1 MFKSILKIFFLFFF
15 LFVTNNSYAIEKNFF
30 AVSTSHPE
38 ASKIGRNI
46 LNKGGSAMD
55 AILAVQM
62 VLNLV
67 EPQSSGIGGGGF
79 LLYFDKKNSNL
90 TFYDGREI
98 APNKIKKEFFLDN
111 NGNPLKFYDIAVG
124 GKAIGVPG
132 LVSMLDIAHKDYGLM
147 DWKTL
152 FEPAIKL
159 SKNGFNIS
167 PRLYKAIKK
176 DNYLYFF
183 PESKKYFYRKNKTY
197 IKMIPKM
204 MDEIQPKKKHDVL
217 KNPDFANTLRII
229 SLKRSKGF
237 YEGKIAK
244 NMVYTIQNSPIKKGV
259 VNLNDLKNYKAKK
272 RNPLCGKY
280 REYKVCSAPLPSAG
294 GFSILQVL
302 GILEEFE
309 LSKDKIN
316 ENIYLILEASRYSY
330 NDRYKY
336 LGDSDFTNIKIN
348 NLLSKEYLKQI
359 ASKISL
365 NKKIESK
372 FKIKNK
378 FFTPTST
385 THVSIIDMYGNV
397 ASLTSSIENTFGSR
411 LMVNGFLLN
420 NQLSDFNF
428 KIEKDL
434 FANNI
439 IEPNKRPLSSMSPT
453 IIFDKNNNVKMVIGS
468 PGGKSII
475 MYIIKTIIAVLDWEM
490 GIQEAVNFPNFSIS
504 NNTVLI
510 EKKRFSKEFK
520 ENLSNLGYIIVEKE
534 LNSGLNGFEIK
545 DNVMFGAA
553 DKRRNGLVLYN

>member
-204 MDEIQPKKKHDVL
+204 LDEIQPKKKHDIL

-365 NKKIESK
+365 NKKTEFK

>member
-15 LFVTNNSYAIEKNFF
+15 LFVANNSYAIEKNFF

-38 ASKIGRNI
+38 ATKIGRNI

-90 TFYDGREI
+90 TFYDGREV

-204 MDEIQPKKKHDVL
+204 RQDIFYSKS
-217 KNPDFANTLRII
+217 RI
-229 SLKRSKGF
+229 
-237 YEGKIAK
+237 
-244 NMVYTIQNSPIKKGV
+244 
-259 VNLNDLKNYKAKK
+259 
-272 RNPLCGKY
+272 
-280 REYKVCSAPLPSAG
+280 
-294 GFSILQVL
+294 
-302 GILEEFE
+302 
-309 LSKDKIN
+309 
-316 ENIYLILEASRYSY
+316 
-330 NDRYKY
+330 
-336 LGDSDFTNIKIN
+336 
-348 NLLSKEYLKQI
+348 
-359 ASKISL
+359 
-365 NKKIESK
+365 
-372 FKIKNK
+372 
-378 FFTPTST
+378 
-385 THVSIIDMYGNV
+385 
-397 ASLTSSIENTFGSR
+397 
-411 LMVNGFLLN
+411 
-420 NQLSDFNF
+420 
-428 KIEKDL
+428 
-434 FANNI
+434 
-439 IEPNKRPLSSMSPT
+439 
-453 IIFDKNNNVKMVIGS
+453 
-468 PGGKSII
+468 
-475 MYIIKTIIAVLDWEM
+475 
-490 GIQEAVNFPNFSIS
+490 
-504 NNTVLI
+504 
-510 EKKRFSKEFK
+510 
-520 ENLSNLGYIIVEKE
+520 
-534 LNSGLNGFEIK
+534 
-545 DNVMFGAA
+545 
-553 DKRRNGLVLYN
+553 LYN

>member
-244 NMVYTIQNSPIKKGV
+244 NIVYTIQNSPIKKGV

-316 ENIYLILEASRYSY
+316 ENIYLILEASKYSY
-330 NDRYKY
+330 KDRYKY

-385 THVSIIDMYGNV
+385 THVSIIDTYGNV

-545 DNVMFGAA
+545 DNDMFGAA

>member
-1 MFKSILKIFFLFFF
+1 LFKSILKIFFLFFF

-90 TFYDGREI
+90 TFYDGREV
-98 APNKIKKEFFLDN
+98 APNKIKKEFFLDS

-124 GKAIGVPG
+124 GRAIGVPG

-159 SKNGFNIS
+159 SKKGFNIS

-204 MDEIQPKKKHDVL
+204 LDEIQPKKKHDIL

-316 ENIYLILEASRYSY
+316 DNIYLILEASKHSY

-336 LGDSDFTNIKIN
+336 LGDSDFANIKIN

-372 FKIKNK
+372 FKINNK

-385 THVSIIDMYGNV
+385 THVSIIDTYGNV

-434 FANNI
+434 FVNNI

-475 MYIIKTIIAVLDWEM
+475 MYVIKTIIAVLDWEM

-510 EKKRFSKEFK
+510 EKERFSNEFK
-520 ENLSNLGYIIVEKE
+520 ENLSNLGYLIVEKE

>member
-90 TFYDGREI
+90 TFYDGREV
-98 APNKIKKEFFLDN
+98 APNKIKKEFFLDS

-124 GKAIGVPG
+124 GRAIGVPG

-147 DWKTL
+147 EWKTL

-183 PESKKYFYRKNKTY
+183 SESKKYFYGKNKTY
-197 IKMIPKM
+197 IKKIPKM
-204 MDEIQPKKKHDVL
+204 MDEIQPKKKHNVL
-217 KNPDFANTLRII
+217 KNPDFANTLRLI

-244 NMVYTIQNSPIKKGV
+244 NMVYTIQNSPIRKGV

-316 ENIYLILEASRYSY
+316 ENIHLILEASKYSY

-336 LGDSDFTNIKIN
+336 LGDSDFANIKIN

-372 FKIKNK
+372 FKINNK

-385 THVSIIDMYGNV
+385 THVSIIDTYGNV

-434 FANNI
+434 FVNNI

-475 MYIIKTIIAVLDWEM
+475 MYVIKTIIAVLDWEM